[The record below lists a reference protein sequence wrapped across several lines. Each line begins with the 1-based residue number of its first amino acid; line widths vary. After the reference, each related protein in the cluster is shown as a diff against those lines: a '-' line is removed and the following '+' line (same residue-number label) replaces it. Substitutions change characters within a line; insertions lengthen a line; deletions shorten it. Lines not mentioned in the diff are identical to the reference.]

1 MRGTKKIRER
11 GKNGMQGRED
21 LRSWID
27 LLESKGELR
36 RVKTEVDWDRE
47 IGAITRLV
55 ANKKGPALLFEN
67 IKDYKDARCTKL
79 FTNGLG
85 SRSRVAMAI
94 GLPPDTSFKKLTEV
108 IRERFT
114 KPVSSKLVRTGPIKE
129 NIVSGE
135 DVDLFEFPVPKWH
148 HQDGGRY
155 INTSCSVVTRDP
167 ESGELN
173 VGTYRGMVADR
184 RSIGVLLATTQ
195 HWGCHFSKYSA
206 MKKPMPVAVVYGWHP
221 TLLMTSTCPIQHLGY
236 SEYELAGA
244 LRQGPMELVRCET
257 SDLLV
262 PADAEIVIE
271 GSISPNR
278 EDFVMEGPFGE
289 YPGYYGGSKSP
300 KPCIKVDCI
309 THRNNPIFRGSLE
322 GTSPGKWCE
331 SPYYVVPCLSAALW
345 NALASVGIP
354 GIVDVWSPPVTCATH
369 VRVRIR
375 KIYRGQAQ
383 QVANAIWGMW
393 SAGWFFKH
401 VVVVDEDIDIRDDE
415 AVEWAIAYRVNAGM
429 DDILFFKRT
438 FGSLLDPSVPLGERD
453 VLKYGQGKWTRVLV
467 DATKNWELGKQ
478 EQYGGELYPPLAT
491 EIEPDIEKFVKKRW
505 KEYELD

>member
-1 MRGTKKIRER
+1 MAQIHPQAPNFSTF
-11 GKNGMQGRED
+11 QVTW
-21 LRSWID
+21 LRSCI
-27 LLESKGELR
+27 SSITSISTILR
-36 RVKTEVDWDRE
+36 
-47 IGAITRLV
+47 IFI
-55 ANKKGPALLFEN
+55 
-67 IKDYKDARCTKL
+67 
-79 FTNGLG
+79 
-85 SRSRVAMAI
+85 
-94 GLPPDTSFKKLTEV
+94 
-108 IRERFT
+108 
-114 KPVSSKLVRTGPIKE
+114 
-129 NIVSGE
+129 
-135 DVDLFEFPVPKWH
+135 
-148 HQDGGRY
+148 
-155 INTSCSVVTRDP
+155 
-167 ESGELN
+167 
-173 VGTYRGMVADR
+173 
-184 RSIGVLLATTQ
+184 VLLSHICNTDANRFS
-195 HWGCHFSKYSA
+195 HFCFLVFVQREGHREPDLSA
-206 MKKPMPVAVVYGWHP
+206 IRRINW
-221 TLLMTSTCPIQHLGY
+221 
-236 SEYELAGA
+236 
-244 LRQGPMELVRCET
+244 
-257 SDLLV
+257 
-262 PADAEIVIE
+262 
-271 GSISPNR
+271 
-278 EDFVMEGPFGE
+278 
-289 YPGYYGGSKSP
+289 GSKSP

-345 NALASVGIP
+345 NALASVGVP

-429 DDILFFKRT
+429 DDVLFFKRT

-453 VLKYGQGKWTRVLV
+453 VMKYGQGKWTRVLV
-467 DATKNWELGKQ
+467 DATKNWELGRQ